1 VRLLRAAALAAV
13 LGLTLGACTGGTD
26 VSGDPTS
33 VPQTS
38 VEPVPASPEVP
49 SPVHGGPDSA
59 AAATKRLCEISA
71 PRPGAGSDVPA
82 EGPTPALIAQ
92 VMRQV
97 AQIRGFDYSQ
107 RVVAEPVSQA
117 EIGRDILR
125 FSDITYPEGQYAR
138 RSVAWDTIGV
148 IPDGTSLRDAYESYG
163 SSQVIGYYDTVRGE
177 LKFTGSESPSPLERI
192 TLAHELTHA
201 IDDQRFGLERLD
213 ALGAA
218 CKDEDASAAIALVEG
233 NATFFMLRWART
245 FLTLAEQ
252 VQVGIEAA
260 AQDVSTEGVPPFVA
274 RLQAWPYDEGMRF
287 IEALV
292 ARGGLDE
299 VDEAFVDLP
308 TSTEQIIHP
317 ERYPNDAPTPV
328 DVPDLSAE
336 LGPGWEDL
344 DVMSIGEAWLQIALG
359 LRLDRSE
366 AGAAAAGWD
375 GGTYRAW
382 SNGTDTAVELSTVWD
397 TAREAEEFAVAMT
410 EWIGQGDGAAQVL
423 EPDGNAVTVL
433 FASDAATLEQLRTA
447 IG

>member
-1 VRLLRAAALAAV
+1 MRLRAAALVAV
-13 LGLTLGACTGGTD
+13 LGFTLGACTGGTD
-26 VSGDPTS
+26 VPGDPVS
-33 VPQTS
+33 APETS
-38 VEPVPASPEVP
+38 VEPIPASPEAP
-49 SPVHGGPDSA
+49 SPVSGGPDSA
-59 AAATKRLCEISA
+59 AAAAKRLCEVSEPKPDTA
-71 PRPGAGSDVPA
+71 SDVPP
-82 EGPTPALIAQ
+82 EGPTPTVIQQ

-107 RVVAEPVSQA
+107 QVVAEPVSQA
-117 EIGRDILR
+117 EIGRDVLR

-138 RSVAWDTIGV
+138 RSIAWDTIGV

-163 SSQVIGYYDTVRGE
+163 SSQVIGYYDTVTGE

-213 ALGAA
+213 VLGAD

-260 AQDVSTEGVPPFVA
+260 AQDTSTEGVPPFVA
-274 RLQAWPYDEGMRF
+274 QLQAWPYDQGMRF
-287 IEALV
+287 IGALQ
-292 ARGGLDE
+292 ARGGLE
-299 VDEAFVDLP
+299 AVDEAFVDLP
-308 TSTEQIIHP
+308 ASTEQIIHP

-359 LRLDRSE
+359 LRLDGSQ

-397 TAREAEEFAVAMT
+397 TTRDAEEFAASMT
-410 EWIGQGDGAAQVL
+410 EWVEQGDGSATVL
-423 EPDGNAVTVL
+423 DPEGNAVTVL
-433 FASDAATLEQLRTA
+433 FASDPATLQALETA
-447 IG
+447 IA

>member
-1 VRLLRAAALAAV
+1 MRLRAAGLAAV
-13 LGLTLGACTGGTD
+13 LGLALGACTGGTD
-26 VSGDPTS
+26 LPGDPASHPETA
-33 VPQTS
+33 VD
-38 VEPVPASPEVP
+38 PVPVSPEVP
-49 SPVHGGPDSA
+49 SPAPGGPDSA
-59 AAATKRLCEISA
+59 AAAAKRLCEV
-71 PRPGAGSDVPA
+71 PEPKPDAGSDVPV
-82 EGPTPALIAQ
+82 EGPTPAVIAQ

-97 AQIRGFDYSQ
+97 AQIRGFDYTQ

-117 EIGRDILR
+117 EIGRDIVR
-125 FSDITYPEGQYAR
+125 FSDMIYPEGQYAR
-138 RSVAWDTIGV
+138 RSIAWNTIGV
-148 IPDGTSLRDAYESYG
+148 IPEGTSLRDAYESYG
-163 SSQVIGYYDTVRGE
+163 SSQVIGYYDTLTGE

-213 ALGAA
+213 ALGAE
-218 CKDEDASAAIALVEG
+218 CEDEDASAAIALVEG

-245 FLTLAEQ
+245 FLTLPEQ

-260 AQDVSTEGVPPFVA
+260 AQDTSSEGVPPFVA
-274 RLQAWPYDEGMRF
+274 QLQAWPYDQGMRF
-287 IEALV
+287 IGALE
-292 ARGGLDE
+292 ARGGLDA

-359 LRLDRSE
+359 LRLDGLQ

-382 SNGTDTAVELSTVWD
+382 SNGSDTAVELSTVWD
-397 TAREAEEFAVAMT
+397 TAREAEEFAASMT
-410 EWIGQGDGAAQVL
+410 EWIDQGNGVAQVL
-423 EPDGNAVTVL
+423 EPDGEAVTVL
-433 FASDAATLEQLRTA
+433 FASDPATLDVLGTA

>member
-1 VRLLRAAALAAV
+1 V
-13 LGLTLGACTGGTD
+13 
-26 VSGDPTS
+26 
-33 VPQTS
+33 
-38 VEPVPASPEVP
+38 
-49 SPVHGGPDSA
+49 
-59 AAATKRLCEISA
+59 
-71 PRPGAGSDVPA
+71 
-82 EGPTPALIAQ
+82 IAQ

-117 EIGRDILR
+117 EIGRDFVR
-125 FSDITYPEGQYAR
+125 FSDITYPQGQYAR
-138 RSVAWDTIGV
+138 RSIAWDTIGV

-163 SSQVIGYYDTVRGE
+163 SSQVIGYYDTVTGE
-177 LKFTGSESPSPLERI
+177 LRFTGSESPTPLERI

-213 ALGAA
+213 VLGAA
-218 CKDEDASAAIALVEG
+218 CKDENASAAIALVEG
-233 NATFFMLRWART
+233 NATFFMLLWART
-245 FLTLAEQ
+245 FLTVAEL
-252 VQVGIEAA
+252 VEVEVEAA
-260 AQDVSTEGVPPFVA
+260 AQDTSTEGVPPFVA
-274 RLQAWPYDEGMRF
+274 RLQAWPYDQGMRF
-287 IEALV
+287 IGALD
-292 ARGGLDE
+292 ARGGLDA

-336 LGPGWEDL
+336 LGSGWEDL

-359 LRLDRSE
+359 LRLDGSE

-382 SNGTDTAVELSTVWD
+382 SNGTDTSVELSTVWD
-397 TAREAEEFAVAMT
+397 TARDAEEFAASMT
-410 EWIGQGDGAAQVL
+410 EWIDQGGGPATVL
-423 EPDGNAVTVL
+423 EPEGSVVTVL
-433 FASDAATLEQLRTA
+433 FASDPATLDVLETA

>member
-1 VRLLRAAALAAV
+1 MRLRAAALAAV

-26 VSGDPTS
+26 VPGDPTS
-33 VPQTS
+33 APQTS

-49 SPVHGGPDSA
+49 SPAPGGPDSA

-71 PRPGAGSDVPA
+71 PRLGAGSDVPA
-82 EGPTPALIAQ
+82 EGPTPAVIAQ

-138 RSVAWDTIGV
+138 RSIAWDTIGV

-163 SSQVIGYYDTVRGE
+163 SSQVVGYYDTVRGE
-177 LKFTGSESPSPLERI
+177 LKFIGSESPSPLERI

-245 FLTLAEQ
+245 FLTLAEL
-252 VQVGIEAA
+252 VQVEIEAA
-260 AQDVSTEGVPPFVA
+260 GQDVSTEGVPPFVA
-274 RLQAWPYDEGMRF
+274 RLQVWPYEEGMRF
-287 IEALV
+287 IAALE

-328 DVPDLSAE
+328 DVPDLSAA
-336 LGPGWEDL
+336 LGEEWEDL
-344 DVMSIGEAWLQIALG
+344 DVMAIGEAWLQIALG
-359 LRLDRSE
+359 LRLDGSD
-366 AGAAAAGWD
+366 AGSATAGWD

-382 SNGTDTAVELSTVWD
+382 SDGSETAVVLSTAWD
-397 TAREAEEFAVAMT
+397 SPNDAREFAAAMT
-410 EWIGQGDGAAQVL
+410 DWIDQGDEHATVL
-423 EPDGNAVTVL
+423 ESDGTVVTSL
-433 FASDAATLEQLRTA
+433 FATDAATLETLQA
-447 IG
+447 AAA

>member
-1 VRLLRAAALAAV
+1 MRLRAAALAAV

-26 VSGDPTS
+26 VPGDPAS
-33 VPQTS
+33 APATS

-49 SPVHGGPDSA
+49 SPAPGGPDSA
-59 AAATKRLCEISA
+59 AAAAKRLCEV
-71 PRPGAGSDVPA
+71 PEPKPGAGSDVPA
-82 EGPTPALIAQ
+82 EGTTPAVIAQ

-117 EIGRDILR
+117 EIGRDFVR

-138 RSVAWDTIGV
+138 RSIAWDTIGV

-163 SSQVIGYYDTVRGE
+163 SNQVIGYYDTVTGE
-177 LKFTGSESPSPLERI
+177 LKFTGSESPTPLERI

-213 ALGAA
+213 VLGAA

-233 NATFFMLRWART
+233 NATFFMLRWARS
-245 FLTLAEQ
+245 FLTVAEQ
-252 VQVGIEAA
+252 VQVGVEAA
-260 AQDVSTEGVPPFVA
+260 AQDTSTEGVPPFVA
-274 RLQAWPYDEGMRF
+274 RLQAWPYDQGMRF
-287 IEALV
+287 IGALE
-292 ARGGLDE
+292 ARGGLDA

-336 LGPGWEDL
+336 LGPGWKDL

-359 LRLDRSE
+359 LRLDGSE

-382 SNGTDTAVELSTVWD
+382 SNETDTAVELSTVWD
-397 TAREAEEFAVAMT
+397 TARDAEEFADSMN
-410 EWIGQGDGAAQVL
+410 EWIDQGDGPASVL
-423 EPDGNAVTVL
+423 GPDGNAVTVL
-433 FASDAATLEQLRTA
+433 FASDPTTLEELQSA
-447 IG
+447 AA